1 MADWMHWMNIDK
13 TVINWTNILQN
24 YNVCVWRKK
33 KKYFLHFVKAAFE
46 IQGYNMVNSWKDSSD
61 QKY

>member
-1 MADWMHWMNIDK
+1 MGW
-13 TVINWTNILQN
+13 ILTKLWLTGQISGKIIMSMFGGK
-24 YNVCVWRKK
+24 KK

-46 IQGYNMVNSWKDSSD
+46 IPGYNMVNSWKDSSD